1 MLNTVWEAN
10 VKNPEQTLGK
20 FIDRQSTAYIGS
32 LDPDGFPN
40 IKAMLAPRQ
49 REGLRVFYFTT
60 NASSL
65 RVRQYRHNPQ
75 SCVYFCDRRFFRG
88 VMFRG
93 VMEVLEDLENKSMI
107 WREGDTLYYPLG
119 LLDPD
124 YCVLRFTV
132 VSGRFYSKFRSEDFA
147 LA

>member
-1 MLNTVWEAN
+1 M
-10 VKNPEQTLGK
+10 KNPEQTLGK
-20 FIDRQSTAYIGS
+20 CSDRQSTAVSGS
-32 LDPDGFPN
+32 LDADGFPN

-75 SCVYFCDRRFFRG
+75 ACVYFCDRRFFRG

-93 VMEVLEDLENKSMI
+93 GMEVLEDMESKSAI

-124 YCVLRFTV
+124 YCVLRFTAE
-132 VSGRFYSKFRSEDFA
+132 SGRFYSKFRSEDFA

>member
-1 MLNTVWEAN
+1 M
-10 VKNPEQTLGK
+10 KNPEQTLSK
-20 FIDRQSTAYIGS
+20 FIDRQSTAFIGS
-32 LDPDGFPN
+32 LDADGFPN

-60 NASSL
+60 NTSSL

-75 SCVYFCDRRFFRG
+75 ACVYFCDRRFFRG

-93 VMEVLEDLENKSMI
+93 GMEVLEDLESKSAI

-124 YCVLRFTV
+124 YCVLRFTAE
-132 VSGRFYSKFRSEDFA
+132 SGRFYSKFRSEDFA

>member
-1 MLNTVWEAN
+1 MFNPVWEAN

-20 FIDRQSTAYIGS
+20 FIDRQSTAFIGS
-32 LDPDGFPN
+32 LDADGFPN

-60 NASSL
+60 KTSSL

-75 SCVYFCDRRFFRG
+75 ACVYFCDRRFFRG

-93 VMEVLEDLENKSMI
+93 GMEVLEDLESKSAI

-124 YCVLRFTV
+124 YCVLRFTAE
-132 VSGRFYSKFRSEDFA
+132 SGRFYSKFRSEDFA

>member
-1 MLNTVWEAN
+1 M
-10 VKNPEQTLGK
+10 KNPEQTLGK
-20 FIDRQSTAYIGS
+20 FIDRQSTAFIGS
-32 LDPDGFPN
+32 LDADGFPN

-60 NASSL
+60 NTSSL

-75 SCVYFCDRRFFRG
+75 ACVYFCDRRFFRG

-93 VMEVLEDLENKSMI
+93 GMEVLEDLESKSAI

-124 YCVLRFTV
+124 YCVLRFTAE
-132 VSGRFYSKFRSEDFA
+132 SGRFYSKFRSEDFA

>member
-1 MLNTVWEAN
+1 MFNPVWEAN
-10 VKNPEQTLGK
+10 VKNPEQALGK
-20 FIDRQSTAYIGS
+20 FIDRQSTAFIGS
-32 LDPDGFPN
+32 LDADGFPN

-60 NASSL
+60 NTSSL

-75 SCVYFCDRRFFRG
+75 ACVYFCDRRFFRG

-93 VMEVLEDLENKSMI
+93 GMEVLEDLESKSAI

-124 YCVLRFTV
+124 YCVLRFTAE
-132 VSGRFYSKFRSEDFA
+132 SGRFYSKFRSEDFA
-147 LA
+147 LT

>member
-1 MLNTVWEAN
+1 MFNPVWEAN

-20 FIDRQSTAYIGS
+20 FIDRQSTAFIGS
-32 LDPDGFPN
+32 LDADGFPN

-75 SCVYFCDRRFFRG
+75 ACVYFCDRRFFRG

-93 VMEVLEDLENKSMI
+93 GMEVLEDMESKSAI

-124 YCVLRFTV
+124 ECVLRFTAE
-132 VSGRFYSKFRSEDFA
+132 SGRFYRKFRSEDFA

>member
-1 MLNTVWEAN
+1 M
-10 VKNPEQTLGK
+10 KNPEQTLGK
-20 FIDRQSTAYIGS
+20 FIDRQSTAFIGS
-32 LDPDGFPN
+32 LDADGFPN

-60 NASSL
+60 NTSSL

-75 SCVYFCDRRFFRG
+75 ACVYFCDRRFFRG

-93 VMEVLEDLENKSMI
+93 GMEVLEDMESKSAI

-124 YCVLRFTV
+124 YCVLRFTAE
-132 VSGRFYSKFRSEDFA
+132 SGRFYSKFRSEDFA